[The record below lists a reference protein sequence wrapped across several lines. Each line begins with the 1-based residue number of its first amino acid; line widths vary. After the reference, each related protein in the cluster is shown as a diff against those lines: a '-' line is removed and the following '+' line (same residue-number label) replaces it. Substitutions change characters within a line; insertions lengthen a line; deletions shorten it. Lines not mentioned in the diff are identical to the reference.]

1 MLCREVV
8 RLSDGGHICLDWYCE
23 GSQEQPTILMLPG
36 ITGIEL
42 ISSGCGYYYIDMDI
56 PASNIGLQKSAD
68 TNQRTTSLVSS

>member
-1 MLCREVV
+1 V

-42 ISSGCGYYYIDMDI
+42 ISSGYRYCYIDMDI
-56 PASNIGLQKSAD
+56 PASNIGFEKIC
-68 TNQRTTSLVSS
+68 RY